1 MNAAAPTPDATASV
15 VDMLRDQGESLAIA
29 ESLTGGLLAAAIT
42 DVPGASN
49 VFRGSIT
56 AYATDLKA
64 ELLGVPTD
72 LLARVGAVDPD
83 VAVAMATGVR
93 DRLGASYGLA
103 TTGVAGP
110 DEQDGKAV
118 GTVYVALAHLRD
130 SQSVVSL
137 SLSGDRRAIR
147 EAATREA
154 LELLRRRLE
163 HLRRA

>member
-64 ELLGVPTD
+64 ELLGVPAD

-118 GTVYVALAHLRD
+118 GTVYVALAHVSD